1 MVYNVIQKLYLEGV
15 EFSQLKSLIKETSE
29 LMFQMQY
36 RKNRHLANWV
46 YISSGFYFRI
56 VCLGTSIISIF

>member
-1 MVYNVIQKLYLEGV
+1 MIYNVIQKLYLAEV

-36 RKNRHLANWV
+36 RKNRHPA
-46 YISSGFYFRI
+46 S
-56 VCLGTSIISIF
+56 

>member
-36 RKNRHLANWV
+36 RKNRHLAN
-46 YISSGFYFRI
+46 
-56 VCLGTSIISIF
+56 